1 MPTYIA
7 MLRGINVSGHKPVKM
22 ELLRKSFER
31 LKCANVKTYVQS
43 GNVIFEAPRDS
54 IARLQEKIE
63 KQIERDFS
71 ISVPVVIRTA
81 QELADIV
88 QRNPFPADPAIDQSK
103 LHVSFLSAPCPD
115 SRSESLGPLAGPG
128 ERFQISGREVYLYC
142 PNGYGISKLSNTAIE
157 KKLGVRATTR
167 NWKTTNAL
175 LAMAQ

>member
-22 ELLRKSFER
+22 ELLRKSFAK

-43 GNVIFEAPRDS
+43 GNVVFEAPKDS
-54 IARLQEKIE
+54 TIRLEEKIE
-63 KQIERDFS
+63 KQIERDFAL
-71 ISVPVVIRTA
+71 SVPVVVRTA

-88 QRNPFPADPAIDQSK
+88 QRNPFPAEPAVDQSK
-103 LHVSFLSAPCPD
+103 LHVTYLSEACPD
-115 SRSESLGPLAGPG
+115 SQLESLGPLVVPG
-128 ERFQISGREVYLYC
+128 ERFQISGREVFLYC

-167 NWKTTNAL
+167 NWNTTNQL
-175 LAMAQ
+175 LKMAQ